1 MPNNNNAKKFTT
13 NIVAVNAVNSE
24 GAQYLYAGITGI
36 VSRIEAKICNTKD
49 GSQHQVVD
57 ASICVNKRN
66 YRLNSLLG
74 TKFPV
79 STRENPV
86 KEETWVDLRFWDK
99 SAESLIKY
107 LNAAGV
113 PTNGTGKILLA
124 VFGALKSSQ
133 YTDRNGQERVGVSM
147 KGYEFWSMPRGNSNG
162 NNAQNG
168 AAQAQDNVP
177 AMNANGGYD
186 DTSEDNV
193 PAMNANGGYDDTSD
207 FDLLSADDEGD
218 VPF

>member
-1 MPNNNNAKKFTT
+1 MSNNNNTKEFTT
-13 NIVAVNAVNSE
+13 NIVAVNAVTSE
-24 GAQYLYAGITGI
+24 GTQYLYAGITGI
-36 VSRIEAKICNTKD
+36 VSRIEAKIRNKKD

-86 KEETWVDLRFWDK
+86 KEETWVDLTFWDK

-107 LNAAGV
+107 LNAAGI

-124 VFGALKSSQ
+124 VFGALKSKQ

-147 KGYEFWSMPRGNSNG
+147 NAYEFWSMPRGNSKD

-168 AAQAQDNVP
+168 AAQAQ
-177 AMNANGGYD
+177 
-186 DTSEDNV
+186 DNV

>member
-1 MPNNNNAKKFTT
+1 MPNNNNTKEFTT
-13 NIVAVNAVNSE
+13 NIVAVNAVTSK
-24 GAQYLYAGITGI
+24 GTQYLYAGITGI
-36 VSRIEAKICNTKD
+36 VSRIEAKIRNKKD

-66 YRLNSLLG
+66 YQLNSLLG

-86 KEETWVDLRFWDK
+86 KEETWVDLTFWDK

-107 LNAAGV
+107 LDAAGI

-124 VFGALKSSQ
+124 VFGALKSKQ

-147 KGYEFWSMPRGNSNG
+147 NAYEFWSMPRGNSKD
-162 NNAQNG
+162 NNAQSG
-168 AAQAQDNVP
+168 AVQAQ
-177 AMNANGGYD
+177 
-186 DTSEDNV
+186 DNV

>member
-1 MPNNNNAKKFTT
+1 MPNNNNTKEFTT
-13 NIVAVNAVNSE
+13 NIVAVNAVTSE
-24 GAQYLYAGITGI
+24 GTQYLYAGITGI
-36 VSRIEAKICNTKD
+36 VSRIEAKIRNKKD

-57 ASICVNKRN
+57 ASICVNKQN

-86 KEETWVDLRFWDK
+86 KEETWVDLTFWDK
-99 SAESLIKY
+99 SAERLIKY
-107 LNAAGV
+107 LNAAGI

-124 VFGALKSSQ
+124 VFGALKSKQ

-147 KGYEFWSMPRGNSNG
+147 NAYEFWSMPRGNSKD
-162 NNAQNG
+162 NNAQSG
-168 AAQAQDNVP
+168 AVQAQ
-177 AMNANGGYD
+177 
-186 DTSEDNV
+186 DNV

>member
-1 MPNNNNAKKFTT
+1 MPNNNNTKEFTT
-13 NIVAVNAVNSE
+13 NIVAVNAVTSE
-24 GAQYLYAGITGI
+24 GTQYLYAGITGI
-36 VSRIEAKICNTKD
+36 VSRIEAKIRNKKD

-86 KEETWVDLRFWDK
+86 KEETWVDLTFWDK

-107 LNAAGV
+107 LNAAGI

-124 VFGALKSSQ
+124 VFGALKSKQ

-147 KGYEFWSMPRGNSNG
+147 NAYEFWSMPRGNSKD
-162 NNAQNG
+162 NNAQSG
-168 AAQAQDNVP
+168 AVQAQ
-177 AMNANGGYD
+177 
-186 DTSEDNV
+186 DNV

>member
-1 MPNNNNAKKFTT
+1 MSNNNNTKEFTT
-13 NIVAVNAVNSE
+13 NIVAVNAVTSE
-24 GAQYLYAGITGI
+24 GTQYLYAGITGI
-36 VSRIEAKICNTKD
+36 VSRIEAKIRNKKD

-86 KEETWVDLRFWDK
+86 KEETWVDLTFWDK

-107 LNAAGV
+107 LNAAGI

-124 VFGALKSSQ
+124 VFGALKSKQ

-147 KGYEFWSMPRGNSNG
+147 NAYEFWSMPRGNSKD

-168 AAQAQDNVP
+168 AAQTQ
-177 AMNANGGYD
+177 
-186 DTSEDNV
+186 DNV

>member
-1 MPNNNNAKKFTT
+1 MPNNNNTPRFTDF
-13 NIVAVNAVNSE
+13 VAVNAVNSQ
-24 GAQYLYAGITGI
+24 GAQYVHAGITGV
-36 VSRIEAKICNTKD
+36 VSRIETKTRNTKD

-57 ASICVNKRN
+57 ASICVNNRN
-66 YRLNSLLG
+66 YRLNNLLG
-74 TKFPV
+74 TKLPV

-86 KEETWVDLRFWDK
+86 KEETWVNLTFWDK
-99 SAESLIKY
+99 SAERLIRF

-113 PTNGTGKILLA
+113 PTNGTGKIRLA
-124 VFGALKSSQ
+124 VFGALSSNQ
-133 YTDRNGQERVGVSM
+133 YTDRNGQERVNVRMSAN
-147 KGYEFWSMPRGNSNG
+147 EFWSLPRGNSND
-162 NNAQNG
+162 NNAQSG

-186 DTSEDNV
+186 DTSE
-193 PAMNANGGYDDTSD
+193 NANGGYDDTSD

>member
-1 MPNNNNAKKFTT
+1 MPNNNNTKKFTT
-13 NIVAVNAVNSE
+13 NIVAVNAVTSE
-24 GAQYLYAGITGI
+24 GTQYLYAGITGI
-36 VSRIEAKICNTKD
+36 VSRIEAKIRNKKD

-86 KEETWVDLRFWDK
+86 KEETWVDLTFWDK

-107 LNAAGV
+107 LNAAGI

-124 VFGALKSSQ
+124 VFGALKSKQ
-133 YTDRNGQERVGVSM
+133 YTDRNGQECVGVSM
-147 KGYEFWSMPRGNSNG
+147 NAYEFWSMPRGNSKD
-162 NNAQNG
+162 NNAQSG
-168 AAQAQDNVP
+168 AVQAQ
-177 AMNANGGYD
+177 
-186 DTSEDNV
+186 DNV

>member
-1 MPNNNNAKKFTT
+1 MSNNNNTKKFTT
-13 NIVAVNAVNSE
+13 NIVAVNAVTSE
-24 GAQYLYAGITGI
+24 GTQYLYAGITGI
-36 VSRIEAKICNTKD
+36 VSRIEAKIRNKKD

-86 KEETWVDLRFWDK
+86 KEETWVDLTFWDK

-107 LNAAGV
+107 LNAAGI

-124 VFGALKSSQ
+124 VFGALKSKQ

-147 KGYEFWSMPRGNSNG
+147 NAYEFWSMPRGNSKD

-168 AAQAQDNVP
+168 AAQTQ
-177 AMNANGGYD
+177 
-186 DTSEDNV
+186 DNV

>member
-1 MPNNNNAKKFTT
+1 MPNNNNTKKFTT

-186 DTSEDNV
+186 DTS
-193 PAMNANGGYDDTSD
+193 D